1 MPQAPL
7 FSGGAY
13 HNRENKATGRFCNK
27 ANPVVTGPRNLY
39 TAFMIAFSFSDFLK
53 LFLALLLI
61 MDPVGNI
68 PPYLSL
74 TAAYDKTTR
83 RRILKA
89 AILIA
94 GSVGL
99 LFAVFGRLILVFFG
113 ITPGSFYIAGG
124 ILFFTTAFDMIQ
136 SKPRARETPQSSLDP
151 QESTM
156 IAVFPL
162 AIPLIAG
169 PGMITTIMI
178 NTASAEFSFVGFLLL
193 LTALAAGL
201 VIEYISLRSA
211 DLLVK
216 LIGTTGLFVV
226 EKIMGLI
233 LAGMSVQ
240 LVYEGLQKLG
250 IVA

>member
-1 MPQAPL
+1 MQHEIKIE
-7 FSGGAY
+7 Y
-13 HNRENKATGRFCNK
+13 VV
-27 ANPVVTGPRNLY
+27 NPASNLY
-39 TAFMIAFSFSDFLK
+39 TFPMLSNYLKDFLK

-74 TAAYDKTTR
+74 TAAYEKETR
-83 RRILKA
+83 RTILKT
-89 AILIA
+89 AIFIA
-94 GSVGL
+94 GGVGI
-99 LFAVFGRLILVFFG
+99 LFALLGKLILVFFG
-113 ITPGSFYIAGG
+113 ITSGAFYIAGG
-124 ILFFTTAFDMIQ
+124 ILFFATAFEMIQ
-136 SKPRARETPQSSLDP
+136 SKPRARETPESSLDP

-178 NTASAEFSFVGFLLL
+178 NTAASSFDPVGFFMVI
-193 LTALAAGL
+193 AAIIIGL
-201 VIEYISLRSA
+201 IIEYFSLRSA
-211 DLLVK
+211 DILVK

-233 LAGMSVQ
+233 LSGMSVQ
-240 LVYEGLQKLG
+240 LIYDGLRKLG
-250 IVA
+250 MVGQIIAS